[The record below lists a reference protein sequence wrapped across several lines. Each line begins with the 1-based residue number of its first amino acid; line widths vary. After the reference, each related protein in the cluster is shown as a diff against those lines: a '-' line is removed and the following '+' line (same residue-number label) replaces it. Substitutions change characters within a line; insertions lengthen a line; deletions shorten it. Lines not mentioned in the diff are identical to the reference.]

1 MQPSPANDR
10 FLIIA
15 RLAGEAFGGLLL
27 GLFFAAFTILWLVP
41 LDQPAAAGRDGL
53 THAALLS
60 LAGFFLGVPGGIALA
75 SRLIGSP
82 GSFGGAL
89 LGSLLGGGLAA
100 LLTIPTGLAL
110 SIQGIALLFAL
121 ASLLPALL
129 GHHWRQ
135 VRARRW
141 DA

>member
-1 MQPSPANDR
+1 MQPPAPNDR
-10 FLIIA
+10 LMVAA
-15 RLAGEAFGGLLL
+15 RLAAEAMGGLLL
-27 GLFFAAFTILWLVP
+27 GLLFAALTVLLLIP
-41 LDQPAAAGRDGL
+41 LDEPSAAGHEGL
-53 THAALLS
+53 AHAALLS
-60 LAGFFLGVPGGIALA
+60 LAGFCLGVPGGVAVA
-75 SRLIGSP
+75 GYFFTSR

-110 SIQGIALLFAL
+110 TLNGIAFLFAL

-129 GHHWRQ
+129 GYHWRQ